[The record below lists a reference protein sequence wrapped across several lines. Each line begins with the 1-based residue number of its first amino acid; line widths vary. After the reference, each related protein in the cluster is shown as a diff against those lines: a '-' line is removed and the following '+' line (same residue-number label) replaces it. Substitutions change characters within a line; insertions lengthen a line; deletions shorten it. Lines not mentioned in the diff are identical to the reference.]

1 MKLRRAWRH
10 VSLIGVP
17 GLTHA
22 GRSVAQIAGILF
34 YNFFAKYICSLSLSF
49 KARWTHPDNVD
60 NDDVVNQCLKF
71 ADNSGSLV
79 ANVLRAAATVSIA
92 TKLASPW
99 KMLKL

>member
-1 MKLRRAWRH
+1 MLGDLWPKLQEFCFII
-10 VSLIGVP
+10 SLLSI
-17 GLTHA
+17 
-22 GRSVAQIAGILF
+22 
-34 YNFFAKYICSLSLSF
+34 FFNICSLSLSF

-71 ADNSGSLV
+71 DDNSGSLV